1 VSALDLLI
9 RRLMSQRASLERAS
23 SMITQLPGPALQIG
37 WGDGAA
43 YDHLHEI
50 LRRRD
55 LFVFDKAIA
64 APESA
69 PPQQEHRIIG
79 DPSDTLPQA
88 WERWRREAAFAYLNF
103 PAPARAASELAPLL
117 APLLRPGAII
127 IAEASLELPGWE
139 ALPSPEGARDAREH
153 LYRVAG

>member
-9 RRLMSQRASLERAS
+9 RRLMSQRASLERAA
-23 SMITQLPGPALQIG
+23 SMIAQLPGPALQIG
-37 WGDGAA
+37 WGDGVA

-55 LFVFDKAIA
+55 LFVFDKAIT
-64 APESA
+64 APASA
-69 PPQQEHRIIG
+69 PPQPEHRIIG
-79 DPSDTLPQA
+79 DPSETLPQA

-103 PAPARAASELAPLL
+103 PAPARHASALAPLL

-127 IAEASLELPGWE
+127 IAETTLELPGWE
-139 ALPSPEGARDAREH
+139 ALPAPEGTRNAREH
-153 LYRVAG
+153 LYRVAS